1 MAVQPLS
8 ASTKA
13 NDRQAIDR
21 VDSNLGVQHV
31 AIREMCLV
39 SMAGAILLT
48 DEAIRRFRVIVQT
61 RFGLIV
67 LRQIGLIVA
76 GRD

>member
-1 MAVQPLS
+1 
-8 ASTKA
+8 
-13 NDRQAIDR
+13 
-21 VDSNLGVQHV
+21 
-31 AIREMCLV
+31 MCLV

-61 RFGLIV
+61 RLRLIV
-67 LRQIGLIVA
+67 LQQIGLIVA